1 MFKHPKHPPSY
12 GLANTVYTC
21 DVVDVCTAVSGSAAS
36 ELDNQLELKQRSFVD
51 DAITA
56 TGKREKRAAK
66 KKKKTSF
73 FLG

>member
-1 MFKHPKHPPSY
+1 
-12 GLANTVYTC
+12 
-21 DVVDVCTAVSGSAAS
+21 VVDVCTAVSGSAAS
-36 ELDNQLELKQRSFVD
+36 ELENQLELKQRSFVG